1 MEAVVAP
8 ARGLP
13 FVGLVAAA
21 FFTGFLLVLT
31 VNRDRFSSKTAL
43 AVGIPLR
50 EAQSR
55 VRECTKRLQI
65 CHKNFRKT
73 SVGERMPANDGVHC
87 GKNGFALKMTV
98 DNLNSII

>member
-13 FVGLVAAA
+13 FVELVAAA
-21 FFTGFLLVLT
+21 FFKGFLLVLT
-31 VNRDRFSSKTAL
+31 TNRDRFSSKTAL

-73 SVGERMPANDGVHC
+73 SVRECVPANDGMHC
-87 GKNGFALKMTV
+87 GKNGFALERAV
-98 DNLNSII
+98 GNLSSII